1 MGEREH
7 SDDWQTN
14 SDNDIL
20 FGKYATKHLGSVSMP

>member
-14 SDNDIL
+14 SDNDIDAL
-20 FGKYATKHLGSVSMP
+20 VTNFLRGRLWNT